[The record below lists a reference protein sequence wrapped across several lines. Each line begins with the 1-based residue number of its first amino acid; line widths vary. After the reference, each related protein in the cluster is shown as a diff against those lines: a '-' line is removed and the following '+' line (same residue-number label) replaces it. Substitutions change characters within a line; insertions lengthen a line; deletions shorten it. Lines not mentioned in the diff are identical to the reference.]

1 MKITTLMLGEL
12 ASNCYIQE
20 VGNKKC
26 VIVDIGGDAPIVFRR
41 LEMMQRA
48 EGQAGPRDP
57 ADARALRSHCRCG
70 AGTGKVSDSG
80 LCAFS

>member
-26 VIVDIGGDAPIVFRR
+26 VIVDIGGDAPSCSAVWKLMQ
-41 LEMMQRA
+41 LETP
-48 EGQAGPRDP
+48 GNS